1 MFNLYNVS
9 LLRNC
14 TSILLLSKTSM
25 NLKLRASAHIA
36 WSCMKFRLFYNLE
49 LLQYKVIKTC
59 RHIQQRWSSWKSK
72 KEDRMNLDILKNL
85 FGYIFALW
93 VCKSA
98 NFKVKKKKK
107 QKKDSQ
113 TVYILTLYQ
122 PCPLPPPF
130 LYALVCFWTDPPSPY
145 LRTYFING
153 PLHRI
158 FNIVHT
164 WK

>member
-98 NFKVKKKKK
+98 NFKVKKKRNRRKIVK
-107 QKKDSQ
+107 LCTYSRCINPAPHPVCTCMLLDW
-113 TVYILTLYQ
+113 YAL
-122 PCPLPPPF
+122 PLPTYVRTLWMAPYTEF
-130 LYALVCFWTDPPSPY
+130 LT
-145 LRTYFING
+145 
-153 PLHRI
+153 
-158 FNIVHT
+158 
-164 WK
+164 